1 MPGAPTG
8 KGCDACRKQKKKC
21 DLLRPACSRCQRL
34 KIPCIGA
41 GTKRYKWT
49 IETTDRTQT
58 RISVSPGVE
67 QTSSSSSTKSSISPP
82 DTSLSRQ
89 ISRSPSNSQTVLT
102 STLIDKAHLT
112 INSDL
117 RYNLTWAY
125 GTFIQQVPRR
135 LGSNAALDAA
145 ATSLALSHV
154 RYSLGRR
161 DVTPAEITAYGHA
174 LSVLRGCLDD
184 KMVARESNTLCA
196 IMLLLVVQVSETVF
210 VCWMLRVGMRADY
223 SC

>member
-21 DLLRPACSRCQRL
+21 DQLRPACSRCKRL
-34 KIPCIGA
+34 NIPCIGS

-49 IETTDRTQT
+49 IETTDKTQA
-58 RISVSPGVE
+58 RISVSPGAE
-67 QTSSSSSTKSSISPP
+67 DSSFSSTPSS
-82 DTSLSRQ
+82 DRALSRQ
-89 ISRSPSNSQTVLT
+89 ISRSPSNTQTVLA

-125 GTFIQQVPRR
+125 GSFIQEVPRR

-161 DVTPAEITAYGHA
+161 DVTPTEITAYVDA
-174 LSVLRGCLDD
+174 LSVLRKCLDNP
-184 KMVARESNTLCA
+184 VIARDTNTLCA
-196 IMLLLVVQVSETVF
+196 IMLLLMVQVRF
-210 VCWMLRVGMRADY
+210 PFLLCG
-223 SC
+223 